1 MDKHRR
7 HSEAEFGGF
16 DESEKGMG
24 WGRGLGEERKG
35 TGLLVRRG
43 DKQSQRWKE
52 EKEEEYMQIFD

>member
-24 WGRGLGEERKG
+24 WGRKEGD
-35 TGLLVRRG
+35 GLLVRRG